1 MFEIKDQFYLNNKP
15 FRIISGAVHYF
26 RIVPEYW
33 RDRLE
38 KLVNMGCNTVET
50 YIPWNFH
57 EPVRGNSFGTVC
69 VISVDSSKLQ
79 RTWGFI

>member
-1 MFEIKDQFYLNNKP
+1 MFEIKEQFYLNGNP
-15 FRIISGAVHYF
+15 FQIISGAVHYF

-50 YIPWNFH
+50 YI
-57 EPVRGNSFGTVC
+57 
-69 VISVDSSKLQ
+69 
-79 RTWGFI
+79 